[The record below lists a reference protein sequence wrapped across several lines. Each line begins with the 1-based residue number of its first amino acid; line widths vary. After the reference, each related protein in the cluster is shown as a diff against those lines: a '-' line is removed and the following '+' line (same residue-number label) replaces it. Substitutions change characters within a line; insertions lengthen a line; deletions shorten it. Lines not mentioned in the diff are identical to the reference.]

1 MRLVLLLYQLW
12 IVCYRKAYLLLVA
25 FFVSLYA
32 NAVAHDLIAD
42 ARSCDSVFIF
52 QERILFPRASAIV
65 SGGFAGNQKHL
76 DSIRSFFSKAD
87 AEDFINVRVVGSY
100 SPEGEYSFNKTLA
113 EARALALKDVAKRYN
128 ADIEPAVI
136 VISPPPFRCRQTG
149 NTKRDTT
156 PDCVLQ
162 SCKWSVGS
170 IKKV

>member
-1 MRLVLLLYQLW
+1 M
-12 IVCYRKAYLLLVA
+12 LLVA
-25 FFVSLYA
+25 LFVSLYA
-32 NAVAHDLIAD
+32 NAIAPDQIVD

-65 SGGFAGNQKHL
+65 SSDFADNQEHI
-76 DSIRSFFSKAD
+76 DSIRSFLSKAD
-87 AEDFINVRVVGSY
+87 TGNFINVRVVGSY

-113 EARALALKDVAKRYN
+113 EARALALKDIVKRYDAN
-128 ADIEPAVI
+128 IERITTAI
-136 VISPPPFRCRQTG
+136 LPPPFRRRQTG
-149 NTKRDTT
+149 YAKRDTT